1 MNKIKIIGIIYI
13 RDKYEE
19 LEDMKK
25 LLSVITLIVLL
36 AASTFAENHNKKF
49 ERGAAICQ
57 QIAQDYNIEVEVK
70 KVSALPRN
78 AVGVCMKKGEGKYV
92 VKLNWNYF
100 LGMTDNLVTP
110 VLIHEMAHAVT
121 DNCGHNKKW
130 ETAIFDLVDYFP
142 YLNRYEANM
151 VNEYVAE
158 AE

>member
-1 MNKIKIIGIIYI
+1 MKRFIIT
-13 RDKYEE
+13 
-19 LEDMKK
+19 
-25 LLSVITLIVLL
+25 ITLFIAF
-36 AASTFAENHNKKF
+36 AASTFAESHNKKF
-49 ERGAAICQ
+49 EKGAAICQ

-70 KVSALPRN
+70 KVAALPRN
-78 AVGVCMKKGEGKYV
+78 AVGVCMKKGEGKFV
-92 VKLNWNYF
+92 IKLNWNYF

-110 VLIHEMAHAVT
+110 VIIHEMAHAVT

-142 YLNRYEANM
+142 YLNKYEANM